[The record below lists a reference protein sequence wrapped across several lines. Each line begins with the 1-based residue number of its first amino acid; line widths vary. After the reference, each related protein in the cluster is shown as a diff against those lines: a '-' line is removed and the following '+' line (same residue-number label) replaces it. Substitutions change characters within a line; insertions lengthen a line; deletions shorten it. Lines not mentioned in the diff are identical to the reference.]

1 MIKVVVFISGGILPV
16 LALAT
21 IPTIIY
27 GFMQSNIEFATS
39 LIVLALLT
47 ISISY
52 LIRKFVLPT
61 RQLTTIQGFGAVGL
75 SWIFMSLYGTIPYVL
90 SGIDLSYT
98 NIFFETVSGLTTT
111 GSSILTDIEAV
122 DKSLLIWRSTTQW
135 LGGMGVIVLT
145 ITVLPLLGSG
155 GINLF
160 KAESPGPSADRLTPK
175 FKDTAKLLWI
185 VYISLTI
192 LQTILLYYSGL
203 NIFDAFNHSLT
214 TLSTG
219 GFSTFNTSVSEFSTL
234 SKFIIN
240 IFMYLAGTSFIL
252 LLKTIRSKSLS
263 EFFKSTEF
271 LFYSFIV
278 ISTAI
283 IFLFKTIRINE
294 NIFESI
300 NNAFFTSLTLITT
313 TGFTNLNYENWNI
326 NYKTFILGLM
336 FLGGMAG
343 STAGGL
349 KTIRVIALLKSV
361 RNEIRKILYPNA
373 IFKIRM
379 SKSILPEKMIES
391 VQTFFILYVAIFVL
405 GTFAISISSNYHGT
419 PLSFEATMS
428 AVASAMN
435 NIGPGLGEIGPVKNY
450 FFIDSLTKTLL
461 SLLMIIGRLEIFPI
475 AILLY
480 RKTWKS

>member
-75 SWIFMSLYGTIPYVL
+75 SWIFMSLFGTIPYVL

-203 NIFDAFNHSLT
+203 NFFDAFNHSLT

-283 IFLFKTIRINE
+283 IFLFKTIRMNE

-361 RNEIRKILYPNA
+361 RNEIRKIFYPNA

-435 NIGPGLGEIGPVKNY
+435 NIGPGLGEIGPIKNY

>member
-21 IPTIIY
+21 IPTMFVA
-27 GFMQSNIEFATS
+27 FMQRDIEFAIS
-39 LIVLALLT
+39 LIVLALVT

-75 SWIFMSLYGTIPYVL
+75 SWIFMSLFGTIPYIL
-90 SGIDLSYT
+90 SAIDLSYS

-145 ITVLPLLGSG
+145 ITILPLLGSG

-192 LQTILLYYSGL
+192 LETILLYYSGL

-252 LLKTIRSKSLS
+252 LLKTIRSRSFS

-271 LFYSFIV
+271 MFYSFMV
-278 ISTAI
+278 ISTTI
-283 IFLFKTIRINE
+283 IFLFKTVTLNE
-294 NIFESI
+294 NILESI

-313 TGFTNLNYENWNI
+313 TGFTNLNYENWSI

-349 KTIRVIALLKSV
+349 KTVRVIALLKSV
-361 RNEIRKILYPNA
+361 RNEIRKIFYPNA

-405 GTFAISISSNYHGT
+405 GTFAISMSSNYHGT

-428 AVASAMN
+428 AVASAIN

-450 FFIDSLTKTLL
+450 FFMDSITKALL

>member
-75 SWIFMSLYGTIPYVL
+75 SWIFMSLFGTIPYVL

-111 GSSILTDIEAV
+111 GSSILIDIEAV

-234 SKFIIN
+234 SIFIIN

-361 RNEIRKILYPNA
+361 RNEIRKIFYPNA

>member
-21 IPTIIY
+21 IPTMFHA
-27 GFMQSNIEFATS
+27 FMQRDVEFAIS
-39 LIVLALLT
+39 LIVLALVT

-75 SWIFMSLYGTIPYVL
+75 SWILMSLFGTIPYIL

-192 LQTILLYYSGL
+192 LETILLYYSGL

-252 LLKTIRSKSLS
+252 LLKTIRSRSFS

-271 LFYSFIV
+271 LFYSFMV

-283 IFLFKTIRINE
+283 IFLFKTLTLNE

-361 RNEIRKILYPNA
+361 RNEIRKIFYPNA

-428 AVASAMN
+428 AVASAIN

-450 FFIDSLTKTLL
+450 FFMDSITKTLL

>member
-75 SWIFMSLYGTIPYVL
+75 SWIFMSLFGTIPYVL

-361 RNEIRKILYPNA
+361 RNEIRKIFYPNA

-405 GTFAISISSNYHGT
+405 GTFAISMSSNYHGT

-428 AVASAMN
+428 AVASAIN

-450 FFIDSLTKTLL
+450 FFMDSITKALL

>member
-21 IPTIIY
+21 IPTIFY
-27 GFMQSNIEFATS
+27 AFMQSNIEYSIS
-39 LIVLALLT
+39 LILLAILT

-75 SWIFMSLYGTIPYVL
+75 SWIFMSLFGTIPYVL

-111 GSSILTDIEAV
+111 GSSILIDIEAV

-361 RNEIRKILYPNA
+361 RNEIRKIFYPNA

>member
-21 IPTIIY
+21 IPTMFHA
-27 GFMQSNIEFATS
+27 FMQRDVEFAIS
-39 LIVLALLT
+39 LVVLALVT

-75 SWIFMSLYGTIPYVL
+75 SWIFMSLFGTIPYIL

-192 LQTILLYYSGL
+192 LETILLYYSGL

-252 LLKTIRSKSLS
+252 LLKTIRSRSFS

-271 LFYSFIV
+271 LFYSFMV

-283 IFLFKTIRINE
+283 IFLFKTLTLNE

-361 RNEIRKILYPNA
+361 RNEIRKIFYPNA

-428 AVASAMN
+428 AVASAIN

-450 FFIDSLTKTLL
+450 FFMDSITKTLL

>member
-21 IPTIIY
+21 IPTMFHA
-27 GFMQSNIEFATS
+27 FMQRDVEFAIS
-39 LIVLALLT
+39 LIVLALVT

-75 SWIFMSLYGTIPYVL
+75 SWILMSLFGTIPYIL

-192 LQTILLYYSGL
+192 LETILLYYSGL

-219 GFSTFNTSVSEFSTL
+219 GFSTFNTSVSEFSSL

-252 LLKTIRSKSLS
+252 LLKTIRSRSFS

-271 LFYSFIV
+271 LFYSFMV

-283 IFLFKTIRINE
+283 IFLFKTLTLNE

-349 KTIRVIALLKSV
+349 KTVRVIALLKSV
-361 RNEIRKILYPNA
+361 RNEIRKIFYPNA

-428 AVASAMN
+428 AVASAIN

-450 FFIDSLTKTLL
+450 FFIDSLTKILL
-461 SLLMIIGRLEIFPI
+461 SILMIIGRLEIFPI

>member
-21 IPTIIY
+21 IPTMFHA
-27 GFMQSNIEFATS
+27 FMQRDVEFAIS
-39 LIVLALLT
+39 LIVLALIT

-75 SWIFMSLYGTIPYVL
+75 SWIFMSLFGTIPYIL

-192 LQTILLYYSGL
+192 LETILLYYSGL

-219 GFSTFNTSVSEFSTL
+219 GFSTFNTSVSEFSSL

-252 LLKTIRSKSLS
+252 LLKTIRSRSIS

-271 LFYSFIV
+271 LFYSFMV

-283 IFLFKTIRINE
+283 IFLFKTLTLNE

-361 RNEIRKILYPNA
+361 RNEIRKIFYPNA

-428 AVASAMN
+428 AVASAIN

-450 FFIDSLTKTLL
+450 FFMDSITKTLL

>member
-27 GFMQSNIEFATS
+27 GFMQSNMEFATS

-75 SWIFMSLYGTIPYVL
+75 SWIFMSLFGTIPYVL

-271 LFYSFIV
+271 LFYSFMV

-361 RNEIRKILYPNA
+361 RNEIRKIFYPNA

-428 AVASAMN
+428 AVASAIN
-435 NIGPGLGEIGPVKNY
+435 NIGPGLGEIGPVRNY

>member
-1 MIKVVVFISGGILPV
+1 MIKVVVFISGAILPV
-16 LALAT
+16 LAIAT

-39 LIVLALLT
+39 LIVLALIT

-75 SWIFMSLYGTIPYVL
+75 SWIFMSLFGTIPYIL

-234 SKFIIN
+234 SIFIIN

-278 ISTAI
+278 ISTTI

-361 RNEIRKILYPNA
+361 RNEIRKIFYPNA

>member
-27 GFMQSNIEFATS
+27 GFMQSNMEFATS

-75 SWIFMSLYGTIPYVL
+75 SWIFMSLFGTIPYVL

-203 NIFDAFNHSLT
+203 NFFDAFNHSLT

-313 TGFTNLNYENWNI
+313 TGFTNLNYENWSI

-349 KTIRVIALLKSV
+349 KTVRVIALLKSV
-361 RNEIRKILYPNA
+361 RNEIRKIFYPNA

-405 GTFAISISSNYHGT
+405 GTFAISMSSNYHGT

-428 AVASAMN
+428 AVASAIN

-450 FFIDSLTKTLL
+450 FFMDSITKALL

>member
-27 GFMQSNIEFATS
+27 GFMQSNMEFATS

-75 SWIFMSLYGTIPYVL
+75 SWIFMSLFGTIPYVL

-361 RNEIRKILYPNA
+361 RNEIRKIFYPNA

-428 AVASAMN
+428 AVASAIN
-435 NIGPGLGEIGPVKNY
+435 NIGPGLGEIGPVRNY

>member
-21 IPTIIY
+21 IPTMFHA
-27 GFMQSNIEFATS
+27 FMQRDVEFAIS
-39 LIVLALLT
+39 LVVLALVT

-75 SWIFMSLYGTIPYVL
+75 SWIFMSLFGTIPYIL

-192 LQTILLYYSGL
+192 LETILLYYSGL

-219 GFSTFNTSVSEFSTL
+219 GFSTFNTSVSEFSSL

-252 LLKTIRSKSLS
+252 LLKTIRSRSFS

-271 LFYSFIV
+271 LFYSFMV

-283 IFLFKTIRINE
+283 IFLFKTLTLNE

-349 KTIRVIALLKSV
+349 KTVRVIALLKSV
-361 RNEIRKILYPNA
+361 RNEIRKIFYPNA

-428 AVASAMN
+428 AVASAIN

-450 FFIDSLTKTLL
+450 FFMDSITKTLL

>member
-203 NIFDAFNHSLT
+203 NFFDAFNHSLT

-271 LFYSFIV
+271 LFYSFMV

-361 RNEIRKILYPNA
+361 RNEIRKIFYPNA

-428 AVASAMN
+428 AVASAIN
-435 NIGPGLGEIGPVKNY
+435 NIGPGLGEIGPVRNY

-461 SLLMIIGRLEIFPI
+461 SLLMIIGRLEIFPV

>member
-27 GFMQSNIEFATS
+27 GFMQSNMEFATS

-75 SWIFMSLYGTIPYVL
+75 SWIFMSLFGTIPYVL

-234 SKFIIN
+234 SKFILN

-361 RNEIRKILYPNA
+361 RNEIRKIFYPNA

-461 SLLMIIGRLEIFPI
+461 SLLMVIGRLEIFPI

>member
-21 IPTIIY
+21 IPTMFVA
-27 GFMQSNIEFATS
+27 FMQRDIEFAIS
-39 LIVLALLT
+39 LIVLALVT

-75 SWIFMSLYGTIPYVL
+75 SWIFMSLFGTIPYIL
-90 SGIDLSYT
+90 SGIDLSYS

-145 ITVLPLLGSG
+145 ITILPLLGSG

-192 LQTILLYYSGL
+192 LETILLYYSGL

-252 LLKTIRSKSLS
+252 LLKTIRSRSFS

-271 LFYSFIV
+271 MFYSFMV
-278 ISTAI
+278 ISTTI
-283 IFLFKTIRINE
+283 IFLFKTVTLNE
-294 NIFESI
+294 NILESI

-313 TGFTNLNYENWNI
+313 TGFTNLNYENWSI

-349 KTIRVIALLKSV
+349 KTVRVIALLKSV
-361 RNEIRKILYPNA
+361 RNEIRKIFYPNA

-405 GTFAISISSNYHGT
+405 GTFAISMSSNYHGT

-428 AVASAMN
+428 AVASAIN

-450 FFIDSLTKTLL
+450 FFMDSITKALL

>member
-75 SWIFMSLYGTIPYVL
+75 SWIFMSLFGTIPYVL

-203 NIFDAFNHSLT
+203 NFFDAFNHSLT

-271 LFYSFIV
+271 LFYSFMV
-278 ISTAI
+278 ISTTI

-361 RNEIRKILYPNA
+361 RNEIRKIFYPNA

>member
-21 IPTIIY
+21 IPTMFHA
-27 GFMQSNIEFATS
+27 FMQRDVGFAIS
-39 LIVLALLT
+39 LIVLALVT

-75 SWIFMSLYGTIPYVL
+75 SWIFMSLFGTIPYIL
-90 SGIDLSYT
+90 SGIDLSYS

-111 GSSILTDIEAV
+111 GSSILTNIEAV

-145 ITVLPLLGSG
+145 ITILPLLGSG

-192 LQTILLYYSGL
+192 LETILLYYSGL

-252 LLKTIRSKSLS
+252 LLKTIRSRSFS

-271 LFYSFIV
+271 LFYSFMV

-283 IFLFKTIRINE
+283 IFLFKTLTLNE

-361 RNEIRKILYPNA
+361 RNEIRKIFYPNA

-428 AVASAMN
+428 AVASAIN

-450 FFIDSLTKTLL
+450 FFMDSITKTLL

>member
-21 IPTIIY
+21 IPTMFHA
-27 GFMQSNIEFATS
+27 FMQRDVEFAIS
-39 LIVLALLT
+39 LVVLALVT

-75 SWIFMSLYGTIPYVL
+75 SWIFMSLFGSIPYIL

-111 GSSILTDIEAV
+111 GSSILTYIEAV

-192 LQTILLYYSGL
+192 LETILLYYSGL

-219 GFSTFNTSVSEFSTL
+219 GFSTFNTSVSEFSSL

-252 LLKTIRSKSLS
+252 LLKTIRSRSFS

-271 LFYSFIV
+271 LFYSFMV

-283 IFLFKTIRINE
+283 IFLFKTLTLNE

-361 RNEIRKILYPNA
+361 RNEIRKIFYPNA

-428 AVASAMN
+428 AVASAIN

-450 FFIDSLTKTLL
+450 FFMDSITKTLL

>member
-27 GFMQSNIEFATS
+27 GFMQSNMEFATS

-75 SWIFMSLYGTIPYVL
+75 SWIFMSLFGTIPYVL

-234 SKFIIN
+234 SIFIIN

-361 RNEIRKILYPNA
+361 RNEIRKIFYPNA

-461 SLLMIIGRLEIFPI
+461 SLLMVIGRLEIFPI

>member
-47 ISISY
+47 ILISY

-75 SWIFMSLYGTIPYVL
+75 SWIFMSLFGTIPYIL

-361 RNEIRKILYPNA
+361 RNEIRKIFYPNA

>member
-27 GFMQSNIEFATS
+27 GFMQSNMEFATS

-75 SWIFMSLYGTIPYVL
+75 SWIFMSLFGTIPYVL